1 MKNHLDSTDKEK
13 TSIPDEVELRAFSVT
28 LYHEENAT
36 VLSWVEAAITAN
48 ETRNLS
54 AED

>member
-1 MKNHLDSTDKEK
+1 MKNHLDSTDTEK
-13 TSIPDEVELRAFSVT
+13 ASIPDEVELRVFSVT
-28 LYHEENAT
+28 VYHEENAS
-36 VLSWVEAAITAN
+36 VQSWVEAAITGN